1 VSLWAPLKAA
11 RGIGQ
16 GARSTL
22 TEKLA
27 RSFKLI
33 FALILITLAITIL
46 AFSITA
52 TVIDPRIERHLAAGD
67 AIERSHA
74 GMLDQETGIRGFL
87 LTGAPSFLGPYR
99 GGLVQTDRQNRRLLL
114 LLGDEGRLAEL
125 VSTGENRQTEWG
137 QWAARALTR
146 GLEEDRSL
154 EFLGEGKVLF
164 DR

>member
-1 VSLWAPLKAA
+1 VLIVQNTLRRLQLRRSPSDVSLWAPLKAA

-74 GMLDQETGIRGFL
+74 GMLDQETGK
-87 LTGAPSFLGPYR
+87 
-99 GGLVQTDRQNRRLLL
+99 GLPVD
-114 LLGDEGRLAEL
+114 GRAQL
-125 VSTGENRQTEWG
+125 S
-137 QWAARALTR
+137 
-146 GLEEDRSL
+146 RSL
-154 EFLGEGKVLF
+154 PRWACA
-164 DR
+164 DRPTEP